1 MEFLVAL
8 IELRVLVVVGMINL
22 PGEGGTL
29 EFFIRGCAHHK
40 KTFSLL
46 QNFPLKTIPCTRRYL
61 CKVYPV
67 K

>member
-22 PGEGGTL
+22 PGEGGGTL

-40 KTFSLL
+40 KLL
-46 QNFPLKTIPCTRRYL
+46 ACSRIFP
-61 CKVYPV
+61 
-67 K
+67 